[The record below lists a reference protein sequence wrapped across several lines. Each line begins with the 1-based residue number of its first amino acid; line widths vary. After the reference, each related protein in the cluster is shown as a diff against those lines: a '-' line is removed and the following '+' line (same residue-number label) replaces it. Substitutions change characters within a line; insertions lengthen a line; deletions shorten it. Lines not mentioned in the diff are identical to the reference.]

1 MLWPHPQPSSPA
13 AVRVSFL
20 SARIG
25 VAAHPRWRTGRGRE
39 QFGLGKFGVGEVG
52 RAQRRAQGRQRR
64 KRGER
69 EKRGKGRTRRRATSG
84 LELVGTRR
92 WERERGNGN
101 GAGLPRAGF
110 GVRRWGRGGHEGT
123 SPRCP
128 EEEAGR
134 DGDDGGC
141 HPLSLRP
148 PVLKTAAESDFRSLG
163 EAENQRNY
171 KRNGTGRPG
180 SRLDRSRE
188 GPRSPLRESGP
199 PPCHPR
205 GKRGGRVGRS
215 GRTCRRRCAGGA
227 RVAIVSPPP
236 ARTRA
241 RAGKCR
247 SCYSSF
253 HSFPSQP
260 PALDAAVGEVRP
272 PGRSALTTPA
282 VRVRVRAAGPVTTR
296 WRAPPCLQPGNTT
309 IFKPAPLTNRK
320 C

>member
-1 MLWPHPQPSSPA
+1 MGTGTGEWERCRPSPCGLW
-13 AVRVSFL
+13 
-20 SARIG
+20 G
-25 VAAHPRWRTGRGRE
+25 T
-39 QFGLGKFGVGEVG
+39 GVG
-52 RAQRRAQGRQRR
+52 A
-64 KRGER
+64 
-69 EKRGKGRTRRRATSG
+69 
-84 LELVGTRR
+84 
-92 WERERGNGN
+92 
-101 GAGLPRAGF
+101 
-110 GVRRWGRGGHEGT
+110 GGHEGT

-272 PGRSALTTPA
+272 PGRGALTTPA